1 VAIIDRISDRGKV
14 ITLKEER
21 KMKRLSGGIDVGS
34 GSHHIIILDEE
45 DNFLYNQKVAHK
57 LNEFTESIKLFR
69 KIEKKEGGKISF
81 ALEGKNGYS
90 NPLDRIL
97 LDQGFTLYNVD
108 NLKLK
113 RFREAFAGEW
123 RDDERDSLMLSKMLK
138 LKDYI
143 NSEREKVFIKIEKS
157 SLITE
162 SLKLLSRHQQTLIDE
177 KVRLVN
183 RLGKKLLEVCP
194 QILESGKLKNKKI
207 IAILVKYPDFS
218 KYKRITL
225 KSLLKIKGIGEI
237 QAPFLLKRLNH
248 IEYMPG
254 LTDIYKTIILSYAQR
269 ILQLREEIEDIDK
282 KLDEIGEKSKEVN
295 HLKTIP
301 GVATKLSSRLIGEI
315 GDINRFPSE
324 KQLAIYCGV
333 ACVNNDSGKVTK
345 AKAVYKANKICK
357 QTLITMAGGSVRLS
371 LQCKVYYLKK
381 RAEGKNHNHA
391 LRCLARQLIKVIYK
405 MLTEDR
411 EYIVRKELKK
421 VA

>member
-1 VAIIDRISDRGKV
+1 
-14 ITLKEER
+14 
-21 KMKRLSGGIDVGS
+21 MKRLSGGIDVGS
-34 GSHHIIILDEE
+34 ESHHIIILDEE

-57 LNEFTESIKLFR
+57 LNEFTENIKLF
-69 KIEKKEGGKISF
+69 KQIEKKEGGKISF

-108 NLKLK
+108 NFKLK

-143 NSEREKVFIKIEKS
+143 NSPREKVFIKIEKP
-157 SLITE
+157 SLVTE

-177 KVRLVN
+177 RVRLVN

-194 QILESGKLKNKKI
+194 QILRLAKLKNKKI
-207 IAILVKYPDFS
+207 IAILAKYPDFS

-225 KSLLKIKGIGEI
+225 KSLLKIGGIGKKT
-237 QAPFLLKRLNH
+237 APFLLKRLNN

-269 ILQLREEIEDIDK
+269 ILELREEIKDIDK
-282 KLDEIGEKSKEVN
+282 KLDEIGNQSKEVN

-301 GVATKLSSRLIGEI
+301 GVAIKLSSRLIGEI
-315 GDINRFPSE
+315 GDVNRFPSE

-333 ACVNNDSGKVTK
+333 ACVNNDSGKITK

-357 QTLITMAGGSVRLS
+357 QTLINMTGCSIRFS
-371 LQCKVYYLKK
+371 PQCKAYYLKK
-381 RAEGKNHNHA
+381 RAEGKAHNHA

-411 EYIVRKELKK
+411 DYIVRKELKK
-421 VA
+421 AA

>member
-1 VAIIDRISDRGKV
+1 
-14 ITLKEER
+14 
-21 KMKRLSGGIDVGS
+21 MKRLSGGIDVGS
-34 GSHHIIILDEE
+34 ESHHIIILDEE

-69 KIEKKEGGKISF
+69 KIEKQEGGKISF

-90 NPLDRIL
+90 APFDRIL

-138 LKDYI
+138 LKEHI
-143 NSEREKVFIKIEKS
+143 NSEREKVFIKIEKP
-157 SLITE
+157 SLVTE
-162 SLKLLSRHQQTLIDE
+162 SLKLLSRHQQTLISE
-177 KVRLVN
+177 KVRLIS

-194 QILESGKLKNKKI
+194 QILKLGKLKNKKI
-207 IAILVKYPDFS
+207 IAVLAKYPDFS

-225 KSLLKIKGIGEI
+225 KSLLKIKGIGKI
-237 QAPFLLKRLNH
+237 GTPFLLKRLNN
-248 IEYMPG
+248 IEHVPG

-269 ILQLREEIEDIDK
+269 ILELREEIKDIDK
-282 KLDEIGEKSKEVN
+282 KLDEIGEKNKEVR

-301 GVATKLSSRLIGEI
+301 GVATKLASRLIGEI

-324 KQLAIYCGV
+324 KQLAVYCGI
-333 ACVNNDSGKVTK
+333 ACVDNNSGKVTK
-345 AKAVYKANKICK
+345 TKAVYKANKICK
-357 QTLITMAGGSVRLS
+357 KALITMAGGSIRLS
-371 LQCKVYYLKK
+371 FQCRAYYLKK
-381 RAEGKNHNHA
+381 RAEGKSHNHT

-411 EYIVRKELKK
+411 DYIIRKELRKI
-421 VA
+421 A

>member
-1 VAIIDRISDRGKV
+1 
-14 ITLKEER
+14 
-21 KMKRLSGGIDVGS
+21 MKRLSGGIDVGS
-34 GSHHIIILDEE
+34 ESHHVTILDEE
-45 DNFLYNQKVAHK
+45 DNVLYNKKISHK
-57 LNEFTESIKLFR
+57 INEFAESINLFK

-90 NPLDRIL
+90 APLDRIL

-143 NSEREKVFIKIEKS
+143 NSEREKVFIKIEKPS
-157 SLITE
+157 PVTE

-177 KVRLVN
+177 KVRLTN
-183 RLGKKLLEVCP
+183 RLSKKLLEVCP
-194 QILESGKLKNKKI
+194 QILELGKVKNKKI

-225 KSLLKIKGIGEI
+225 KSLLKTKGIGKK
-237 QAPFLLKRLNH
+237 QAPFLLKRLNN

-254 LTDIYKTIILSYAQR
+254 LTDIYKTIILSYAKR
-269 ILQLREEIEDIDK
+269 ISELQKEIEDIDK
-282 KLDEIGEKSKEVN
+282 SLDEIGEKNKGVN
-295 HLKTIP
+295 HLKTLP
-301 GVATKLSSRLIGEI
+301 GVATKLASRFIGEI
-315 GDINRFPSE
+315 GSIHRFPSE
-324 KQLAIYCGV
+324 KQLAIYCGI
-333 ACVNNDSGKVTK
+333 ACVDNNSGKVTK
-345 AKAVYKANKICK
+345 TKAVYKANKICK
-357 QTLITMAGGSVRLS
+357 QTLITMAGGSIRLS
-371 LQCKVYYLKK
+371 LQCKAYYLKK
-381 RAEGKNHNHA
+381 RAEGKSHNHT

-411 EYIVRKELKK
+411 DYITKKELKK

>member
-1 VAIIDRISDRGKV
+1 
-14 ITLKEER
+14 
-21 KMKRLSGGIDVGS
+21 MKRLSGGIDVGS
-34 GSHHIIILDEE
+34 ESHHITILDEE
-45 DNFLYNQKVAHK
+45 DHILYNQKVAHK
-57 LNEFTESIKLFR
+57 INEFAENIKLF
-69 KIEKKEGGKISF
+69 KQIEKKEGGKISF

-108 NLKLK
+108 NFKLK

-138 LKDYI
+138 LKEHI
-143 NSEREKVFIKIEKS
+143 NSKREKVFIKIEQPS
-157 SLITE
+157 PLAE

-177 KVRLVN
+177 RVRLTN
-183 RLGKKLLEVCP
+183 RLGKKLLEVSP
-194 QILESGKLKNKKI
+194 QILELGKLKNKKI
-207 IAILVKYPDFS
+207 IAILAKYPDFS

-225 KSLLKIKGIGEI
+225 CSLLKTKGIGKKG
-237 QAPFLLKRLNH
+237 AFFLLKRLNH

-254 LTDIYKTIILSYAQR
+254 LTDIYKTIILSYAKR
-269 ILQLREEIEDIDK
+269 ISELQKEIEDIDK
-282 KLDEIGEKSKEVN
+282 KLDETGEKSKEVK

-301 GVATKLSSRLIGEI
+301 GVATKLASRFIGEI
-315 GDINRFPSE
+315 EDINRFPSE

-333 ACVNNDSGKVTK
+333 ACVDNNSGKVTK
-345 AKAVYKANKICK
+345 ARAVYKANKICK
-357 QTLITMAGGSVRLS
+357 QTLINMAGCSIRFS
-371 LQCKVYYLKK
+371 PQCKAYYLKK
-381 RAEGKNHNHA
+381 RTEGKAHNHA
-391 LRCLARQLIKVIYK
+391 LRCLARQLIKVIYR

>member
-1 VAIIDRISDRGKV
+1 
-14 ITLKEER
+14 
-21 KMKRLSGGIDVGS
+21 MKRLSGGIDVGS
-34 GSHHIIILDEE
+34 ESHHIIILDEE
-45 DNFLYNQKVAHK
+45 DNVLYNKKISHRI
-57 LNEFTESIKLFR
+57 NEFTENIKLFR
-69 KIEKKEGGKISF
+69 KIEKKEGGKLSF

-90 NPLDRIL
+90 APLDRIL
-97 LDQGFTLYNVD
+97 LDKGFTLYNVD
-108 NLKLK
+108 NFKLK

-143 NSEREKVFIKIEKS
+143 NSPREKVFVKIEKPS
-157 SLITE
+157 PVTE

-177 KVRLVN
+177 KIRMMN
-183 RLGKKLLEVCP
+183 RLRKKLLEVCP
-194 QILESGKLKNKKI
+194 QILELAKLKNKKI
-207 IAILVKYPDFS
+207 ITILAKYPDFS

-225 KSLLKIKGIGEI
+225 KSLLKIKGIGKR
-237 QAPFLLKRLNH
+237 QGPFLLKRLNN

-269 ILQLREEIEDIDK
+269 ILELQEEIKDIDK
-282 KLDEIGEKSKEVN
+282 KLDEIGNQSKEVN

-301 GVATKLSSRLIGEI
+301 GVATKLASRLIGEI

-324 KQLAIYCGV
+324 KQLAIYCGI

-357 QTLITMAGGSVRLS
+357 QTLIAMAGCSIRS
-371 LQCKVYYLKK
+371 IHQCKAYYLKK
-381 RAEGKNHNHA
+381 RAEGKSHNHT
-391 LRCLARQLIKVIYK
+391 LRCLARQLIKVIYRI
-405 MLTEDR
+405 LTEDR
-411 EYIVRKELKK
+411 EYIIRKELKK